1 MGMALLLSCY
11 YCAGEKIC
19 FTHVRRLKYV
29 NMQKKKRKVI
39 QEAAVFL
46 DKKHCNVCIPDIKGS
61 FLYLRVYDLRGKEKK
76 KIHPFP
82 VRILIVRLLVINLDK
97 VHINII

>member
-1 MGMALLLSCY
+1 MSKIPLQVSPSSMSFQNGHGVIIELLLLC
-11 YCAGEKIC
+11 
-19 FTHVRRLKYV
+19 RR
-29 NMQKKKRKVI
+29 
-39 QEAAVFL
+39 E
-46 DKKHCNVCIPDIKGS
+46 DS
-61 FLYLRVYDLRGKEKK
+61 FLYLRVYDLRGKEK